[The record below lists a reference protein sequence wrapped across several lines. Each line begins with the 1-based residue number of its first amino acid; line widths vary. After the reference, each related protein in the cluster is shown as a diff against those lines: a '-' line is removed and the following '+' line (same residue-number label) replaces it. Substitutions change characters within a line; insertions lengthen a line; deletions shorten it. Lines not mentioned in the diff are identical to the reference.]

1 MASKID
7 LHAVDDEVRRIKS
20 AVERLTSMGKNFPAL
35 ARNAVR
41 IQASLKMLE
50 LNISDYV
57 YFEKAGLLTKNRKAR

>member
-1 MASKID
+1 MESNID

-20 AVERLTSMGKNFPAL
+20 AVERLSAMGENFPAL

-41 IQASLKMLE
+41 IQACVKILE

-57 YFEKAGLLTKNRKAR
+57 LLEEA

>member
-1 MASKID
+1 MESNVD

-20 AVERLTSMGKNFPAL
+20 AVEKLNAMGENFPAL

-41 IQASLKMLE
+41 IQACVKMLE

-57 YFEKAGLLTKNRKAR
+57 LLEEAK